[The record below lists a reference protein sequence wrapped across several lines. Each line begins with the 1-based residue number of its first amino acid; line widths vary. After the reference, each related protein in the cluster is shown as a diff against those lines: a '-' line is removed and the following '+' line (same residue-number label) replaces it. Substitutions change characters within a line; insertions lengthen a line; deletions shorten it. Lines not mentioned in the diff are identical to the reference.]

1 MSKLE
6 TFVKALNQG
15 TITDFTSYLE
25 GSPTSFREAMAERGI
40 EVDALVAKN
49 EPAVISTLIS
59 KGYASEHY
67 EEWKTHKDARVRS
80 ALASKGYWPDFFI
93 TDKSPKSSKIGSTS
107 SSRIYSTNS

>member
-6 TFVKALNQG
+6 NFIKALNQG
-15 TITDFTSYLE
+15 TITDFTSYIE

-49 EPAVISTLIS
+49 EPAVISMLIA

-67 EEWKTHKDARVRS
+67 ETWKTHKDIMDTRKNTTQNGRNT
-80 ALASKGYWPDFFI
+80 P
-93 TDKSPKSSKIGSTS
+93 
-107 SSRIYSTNS
+107 RIMFEIV